1 MKAFVLIEPGKVGWH
16 EAPEPVL
23 TPYGAILRPLAVA
36 PCSSD
41 VHTVYGGGSRKAPN
55 LILGHECV
63 GEILETG
70 ELVQDFKPGDVV
82 VVPAITPDWRAMG
95 IQEGNFK
102 HASAPFSGHQLGRTA
117 PGVFAEKF
125 LIPDADTT
133 LAKIPEGVTLEQ
145 ALMCVDV
152 VTTGFTGAEF
162 ADIKIGDTV
171 VVLGIG
177 PIGLMAIE
185 GARHLGAARI
195 IAVGSRPICVELA
208 KEFGAT
214 EVLSYK
220 VNLAEGQRENSL
232 GGKVNPPEG
241 QREASLVC
249 KDKDVVQQ
257 VLERTGGLGAD
268 GVIICGGGDEVFA
281 QAVDMARYGIG
292 TISNVNYFGGT
303 GNLPFPKF
311 SGGRGMAGKTI
322 HTELAKGGRIRMERL
337 LKMVQYGRINPQKLV
352 THQLNGLDQVETA
365 LQMMKEKPKDLIK
378 VMVRIDWK

>member
-1 MKAFVLIEPGKVGWH
+1 MKAFVLTEPGKVGWYD
-16 EAPEPVL
+16 APEPAV
-23 TPYGAILRPLAVA
+23 TPYGAVLRPIAVT

-63 GEILETG
+63 AEIIETG
-70 ELVQDFKPGDVV
+70 ELVHDFKPGDRVA
-82 VVPAITPDWRAMG
+82 VPAITPDWRACG
-95 IQEGNFK
+95 IQEGNYK
-102 HASAPFSGHQLGRTA
+102 HASAPFSGHQLGRSV

-133 LAKIPEGVTLEQ
+133 LAEIPDGITLEQ

-152 VTTGFTGAEF
+152 VTTGFTGAES

-195 IAVGSRPICVELA
+195 IAVGSRPVCVELA

-214 EVLSYK
+214 EVISYK
-220 VNLAEGQRENSL
+220 DG
-232 GGKVNPPEG
+232 
-241 QREASLVC
+241 
-249 KDKDVVQQ
+249 DVVEQ
-257 VLERTGGLGAD
+257 VMERTGGLGAD

-292 TISNVNYFGGT
+292 TISNVNYYGGT
-303 GNLPFPKF
+303 GYLPFPKF
-311 SGGRGMAGKTI
+311 SGGRGMAGKTV
-322 HTELAKGGRIRMERL
+322 HTELAKGGRVRIERL
-337 LKMVQYGRINPQKLV
+337 LKMVRYGRINPQKLV
-352 THQLNGLDQVETA
+352 THHLYGLEQVETA
-365 LQMMKEKPKDLIK
+365 LQLMKEKPEDLIK

>member
-1 MKAFVLIEPGKVGWH
+1 MKAFVLVEPGVVGWH
-16 EAPEPVL
+16 DAPEPQL
-23 TPYGAILRPLAVA
+23 TPYGAILRPVAVT

-63 GEILETG
+63 AEILETG
-70 ELVQDFKPGDVV
+70 DLVKDFKPGEIVA
-82 VVPAITPDWRAMG
+82 VPAITPDWRAMG
-95 IQEGNFK
+95 IQEGNYK
-102 HASAPFSGHQLGRTA
+102 HASAPFSGHQLGRSI
-117 PGVFAEKF
+117 PGVFSERF

-152 VTTGFTGAEF
+152 VTTGFTGAEY
-162 ADIKIGDTV
+162 ADIKFGDTV
-171 VVLGIG
+171 VVMGIG

-195 IAVGSRPICVELA
+195 IAVGTRPVCTSLA
-208 KEFGAT
+208 LEYGAS

-220 VNLAEGQRENSL
+220 NGNIV
-232 GGKVNPPEG
+232 
-241 QREASLVC
+241 
-249 KDKDVVQQ
+249 DQ
-257 VLERTGGLGAD
+257 VMERTGGLGAD
-268 GVIICGGGDEVFA
+268 GVIICGGGDEVFT

-303 GNLPFPKF
+303 GNLGFPKF

-322 HTELAKGGRIRMERL
+322 HTELAKGGRIRIERL
-337 LKMVQYGRINPQKLV
+337 LKMIQYGRINPQKLV
-352 THQLNGLDQVETA
+352 THHLHGLDEVETA
-365 LQMMKEKPKDLIK
+365 LQMMKEKPADLVK
-378 VMVRIDWK
+378 VMVKTDGK